1 MYNRRPDLV
10 IIFAKRKPALYITS
24 SVKCNQT
31 RKNWIAFLPL
41 HCIGTQCIAES
52 HQLSPFYG
60 IFNIN
65 DQHINLQKMPLRR
78 IKEPLDNKEL
88 KELKLPKFG
97 FRLKLT
103 GFVSMLAWIGM
114 IVSVFTG
121 FGALTIFTTLIDYV
135 RTGRE
140 ICVQGGPKCFFSTGF
155 GLFFALLSPYWFYL
169 SFQLRKKVQEHDLA
183 GLTKTLKAI
192 CYIQATFSV
201 LLTGPLMV
209 FPILK
214 IIGMYRR
221 RTAFVKIYI
230 IFTIVMLILTY
241 VLFIAISITMAAM
254 SDFGTFFMYGV
265 LLCAGWTMVYIY
277 VNGHIV
283 ALHSIMEHNDNKF
296 RFEMFKAKQ
305 SSVNN

>member
-1 MYNRRPDLV
+1 
-10 IIFAKRKPALYITS
+10 
-24 SVKCNQT
+24 
-31 RKNWIAFLPL
+31 
-41 HCIGTQCIAES
+41 
-52 HQLSPFYG
+52 
-60 IFNIN
+60 
-65 DQHINLQKMPLRR
+65 
-78 IKEPLDNKEL
+78 
-88 KELKLPKFG
+88 
-97 FRLKLT
+97 
-103 GFVSMLAWIGM
+103 MLAWIGM

-121 FGALTIFTTLIDYV
+121 FGALTSFTTLIDYV
-135 RTGRE
+135 RLGRDLCHYTVNLDDE
-140 ICVQGGPKCFFSTGF
+140 KLQSGPRCFFSTGF

-169 SFQLRKKVQEHDLA
+169 SFQLRKKGQEQDLA

-241 VLFIAISITMAAM
+241 VLFIATSITFAAI
-254 SDFGTFFMYGV
+254 SHFGTFFMYGV
-265 LLCAGWTMVYIY
+265 FLCAGWTMVYIY
-277 VNGHIV
+277 FNGHIF
-283 ALHSIMEHNDNKF
+283 ALHTIMEHNDNKF

-305 SSVNN
+305 SSINNLEPK

>member
-1 MYNRRPDLV
+1 MQPD
-10 IIFAKRKPALYITS
+10 T
-24 SVKCNQT
+24 
-31 RKNWIAFLPL
+31 KNWIAFLPF
-41 HCIGTQCIAES
+41 HCIGTHCIVVS

-65 DQHINLQKMPLRR
+65 INLQKMPLRR
-78 IKEPLDNKEL
+78 MKEPFNNEEL
-88 KELKLPKFG
+88 KDLRLPKFG

-121 FGALTIFTTLIDYV
+121 FGALTSFTTLIDYV
-135 RTGRE
+135 RLGRDLCHYTVNLDDE
-140 ICVQGGPKCFFSTGF
+140 KLQSGPRCFFSTGF

-169 SFQLRKKVQEHDLA
+169 SFQLRKKVQEQDLA

-230 IFTIVMLILTY
+230 IFTIEMLILTY
-241 VLFIAISITMAAM
+241 VLFIEVVLEGPRYPRR
-254 SDFGTFFMYGV
+254 GTPSV
-265 LLCAGWTMVYIY
+265 TLP
-277 VNGHIV
+277 GHTV
-283 ALHSIMEHNDNKF
+283 TLPGHTVTVPGQTVTVPSSGQCLHSSTWLGWGGE
-296 RFEMFKAKQ
+296 E
-305 SSVNN
+305 S